1 MPTACRLR
9 DGTAGY
15 LLPGAHQVAVY
26 AGSLRPVS
34 RGGQLLRTCNQLFL
48 GALDA
53 CVAVV
58 ELREVCAA
66 VAVEGGAGCAE
77 TLPQLVLYALRQ
89 VNFALCLLP
98 RFEQFVHAGVGV
110 LPVDLVGVLTGNLLG
125 FRDDFFADGEGAFTV
140 FGACLLLLLA
150 EFSDLLCEGDEA
162 LLHTGVVTD
171 HVAHTDLCTDGGDAL
186 LQVCGGGVVGEAG
199 FEQGNLRLDVFKL
212 AGEVA
217 ERFFFG
223 GAGQLVYCVFFAVD
237 NDEDV
242 VVLGDAVPYWRA
254 FSRFTVSSGLVVTA
268 ITLSLGGAGGGA
280 PLRCSPWWAPVW
292 VCVCT
297 S

>member
-1 MPTACRLR
+1 M
-9 DGTAGY
+9 
-15 LLPGAHQVAVY
+15 
-26 AGSLRPVS
+26 
-34 RGGQLLRTCNQLFL
+34 
-48 GALDA
+48 
-53 CVAVV
+53 
-58 ELREVCAA
+58 CAA

-77 TLPQLVLYALRQ
+77 TLPQLVLYALCQ

-110 LPVDLVGVLTGNLLG
+110 LPVDLVGVLAGNLLG

-140 FGACLLLLLA
+140 FGACLLLLFA

-162 LLHTGVVTD
+162 LLQAGVVTD

-223 GAGQLVYCVFFAVD
+223 GAGQLAYCVFFAVD

-242 VVLGDAVPYWRA
+242 AVLGDAAVLACLFEVYSVVGFGSHRYN
-254 FSRFTVSSGLVVTA
+254 SFTRGCRMR
-268 ITLSLGGAGGGA
+268 GA
-280 PLRCSPWWAPVW
+280 PARRLAEAWAATFRGAPVGL
-292 VCVCT
+292 CVCT